1 MVIKMKIRVLLVTYF
16 PLRDDLSTGNTLLNV
31 FRGLEDNFEF
41 YNVYIKEGI
50 PNNCIV
56 NSYYNISE
64 KELLK
69 SVLKRN
75 LVGSKVFF
83 ENINNTH
90 LDNGIYYNKARQLR
104 WDSLLLAQ
112 DLIGLIGCINYKE
125 LDSYV
130 SEVKPDI
137 IFGPLGRVPLPNKN
151 NGISLKKIFNSNNFL
166 SMG

>member
-1 MVIKMKIRVLLVTYF
+1 MKIRVLLVTYF

-90 LDNGIYYNKARQLR
+90 LDNGI
-104 WDSLLLAQ
+104 
-112 DLIGLIGCINYKE
+112 
-125 LDSYV
+125 
-130 SEVKPDI
+130 
-137 IFGPLGRVPLPNKN
+137 
-151 NGISLKKIFNSNNFL
+151 
-166 SMG
+166 